1 MITLTKSTP
10 LKLTDGFKFV
20 LFSLALSIATMTS
33 APLNDGIIMAPKLN
47 SVIDLVMNLR
57 APTPDNI
64 LAAYKDYVD
73 LHKLQS
79 ELADRQS
86 DMSSIDSDALQR
98 DYKQV
103 NSILRLPMLHVINEN
118 LFNLIDDPNATGAVK
133 MTESLRV
140 KLTKAV
146 ENLGLR
152 V

>member
-1 MITLTKSTP
+1 M
-10 LKLTDGFKFV
+10 
-20 LFSLALSIATMTS
+20 
-33 APLNDGIIMAPKLN
+33 
-47 SVIDLVMNLR
+47 
-57 APTPDNI
+57 
-64 LAAYKDYVD
+64 D